1 MYIVLMSTISLSDAR
16 RDLPTL
22 INQAQDGAITI
33 SRHGAPAAVLISP
46 SRYEELMNS
55 LEDLE
60 DLRAIDEAMK
70 DPAPNIPWE
79 LVKQELGL
87 A

>member
-1 MYIVLMSTISLSDAR
+1 MNISLMSTISLSDAR

-22 INQAQDGAITI
+22 INEAQTHAITI
-33 SRHGAPAAVLISP
+33 SRHGEPAAVLISP
-46 SRYEELMNS
+46 SRYEQLLQS

-60 DLRAIDEAMK
+60 DLRAIDQAMA
-70 DPAPNIPWE
+70 DPSPNIPWE
-79 LVKQELGL
+79 QVKKELGL